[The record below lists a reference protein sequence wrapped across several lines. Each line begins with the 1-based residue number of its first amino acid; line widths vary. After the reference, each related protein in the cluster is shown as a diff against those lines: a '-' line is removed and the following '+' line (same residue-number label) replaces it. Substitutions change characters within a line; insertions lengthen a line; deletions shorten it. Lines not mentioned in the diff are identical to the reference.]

1 MRRIAPPLA
10 GIIGLAAVLAAS
22 AIIPAQAQTQIPRT
36 PPLAQ
41 AKRPQL
47 DRNSVIILVRGA
59 MATLDNANKTG
70 NYTVMRDLAAP
81 AFAAANDPSRL
92 AEIFANLRRSKIDL
106 SGTLVLEP
114 QLTQLPEY
122 DKNGNM
128 QIAGFFPSAPMQV
141 NFQLIF
147 APVGGQWR
155 LLGITT
161 DVGASGPVA
170 PEISQFDPALLR
182 SGMNE
187 GR

>member
-1 MRRIAPPLA
+1 MRRITPSLA
-10 GIIGLAAVLAAS
+10 VFVGLAAILAAS
-22 AIIPAQAQTQIPRT
+22 PAPV
-36 PPLAQ
+36 LAQ
-41 AKRPQL
+41 APNSKVSPPAQTRHPQI
-47 DRNSVIILVRGA
+47 DRNSVIMLVRGT
-59 MATLDNANKTG
+59 MVTLDNANKTG
-70 NYTVMRDLAAP
+70 NYTVMRDLSAP

-92 AEIFANLRRSKIDL
+92 AEIFATLRRNKIDL

-114 QLTQLPEY
+114 QLTLLPEF

-128 QIAGFFPSAPMQV
+128 HISGFFPSAPMQV

-147 APVGGQWR
+147 APVSGQWR

-170 PEISQFDPALLR
+170 PEVSQIDPDA
-182 SGMNE
+182 SHAAPG